1 LTPKRH
7 AYGFKLD
14 GALPMKR
21 KPESD
26 STSGAKPLREFW
38 RGEGNRKIPAITLP
52 RVRALE
58 TSEPDEQPDGRP
70 SK

>member
-1 LTPKRH
+1 
-7 AYGFKLD
+7 
-14 GALPMKR
+14 MKR

-26 STSGAKPLREFW
+26 PTPRAKPLGEFW

-52 RVRALE
+52 RVKALE

>member
-1 LTPKRH
+1 
-7 AYGFKLD
+7 
-14 GALPMKR
+14 MKR

-26 STSGAKPLREFW
+26 STSRAKPLREFW

-52 RVRALE
+52 RVRILE
-58 TSEPDEQPDGRP
+58 TSEPDEQPDERP